1 MGTLIVLRH
10 AKSDWSTGLPD
21 RERPL
26 AERGRRQAPEAGAW
40 LAGHLPGIDL
50 AVVSPAARARQTW
63 ALVADCLHAPPPV
76 RIDEDLYAGSARDV
90 VTGLDASLSTVVVV
104 GHNPDLEDL
113 VASLTGRSIALPT
126 SAIAVLDLPHGWADP
141 RGALVR
147 AAGRPPAPS
156 RF

>member
-26 AERGRRQAPEAGAW
+26 APRGRRQAPEAGAW

-50 AVVSPAARARQTW
+50 AVVSPASRARQTW
-63 ALVADCLHAPPPV
+63 ALVADCLPAPPPV
-76 RIDEDLYAGSARDV
+76 RLEEDLYAGSARDV
-90 VTGLDASLSTVVVV
+90 VAGLDAALSTVVVV

-113 VASLTGRSIALPT
+113 VTSLTGRSIALPT
-126 SAIAVLDLPHGWADP
+126 SALAVLDLPHGWADA
-141 RGALVR
+141 RGAAVR
-147 AAGRPPAPS
+147 ATGRPPA
-156 RF
+156 